1 MKITDLM
8 SKEAIKIHGHA
19 SSKIDAIEQMV
30 SLMYRQGNV
39 SDKEVYK
46 QAVIERE
53 NLSTTGMVDGVAIPH
68 ARTNAIAQAGIA
80 AMTLPEGVDYES
92 MDGLPTT
99 LIFLIGAPDNGDN
112 VHLQVLSE
120 LSTLLM
126 DHDFCEDLKNAGTP
140 EEFLSIIDLAQS
152 AKREAETVEHPEV
165 LAVTACPTGIA
176 HTYMAAEALEKKAKE
191 MGVSIKV
198 ETQGSVGV
206 KNELTQEDIENAKG
220 VIIAADKNISLN
232 RFNDLPLYSCP
243 VARGIDEP
251 EKLIQII
258 LDQQAPVYKG
268 EKIKVENNQE
278 KGWHIP
284 YKHLMNGFSHA
295 LPILVAAGFMSVFA
309 LGFTFLEHTQYFDIL
324 NVLGNILYL
333 FVLPVF
339 SGYIAMSIADRP
351 ALGPGLVCGYIAYS
365 GFSLDWTYNPYNAL
379 ANSSGFLGAI
389 VGGFLAGY
397 LVLAVKRLFK
407 NVPDMF
413 DGIKPVLLYPVLGI
427 LASGIAMIV
436 LNTYLIKCH
445 TLIIDHLYD
454 LPLISVVIIGASLG
468 AMMSIDMG
476 GPINKFA
483 YLFANALVFTKAP
496 NSDVIMAA
504 VMGAGMIPPLA
515 IGFST
520 LIFKERWTQEERG
533 TTLKNIIMGL
543 SFVSEGAIP
552 FMKKDQ
558 KHVLPACIL
567 GSFITGALSAYY
579 KCGIKVPHGGIW
591 VIYLMTNPFKYVIAL
606 LAGTIVAG
614 LIITFTHKSEH

>member
-19 SSKIDAIEQMV
+19 SNKMDAIDQMV
-30 SLMYRQGNV
+30 SLMYKQGNV
-39 SDKEVYK
+39 SDKEAYK
-46 QAVIERE
+46 EAVIERE
-53 NLSTTGMVDGVAIPH
+53 NLSTTGMVDGIAIPH
-68 ARTNAIAQAGIA
+68 ARTTAITKAGIA
-80 AMTLPEGVDYES
+80 AMTLPEGVDYHS
-92 MDGLPTT
+92 MDGQPTT
-99 LIFLIGAPDNGDN
+99 LIFLIAAPDNGDN

-152 AKREAETVEHPEV
+152 AKHETEAVEHPEV

-206 KNELTQEDIENAKG
+206 KNELTQEDIEHAKG

-232 RFNDLPLYSCP
+232 RFNGLPLYSCP

-251 EKLIQII
+251 ETLIQII
-258 LDQQAPVYKG
+258 LDEQAPVYKG
-268 EKIKVENNQE
+268 EEVKVENNQE

-295 LPILVAAGFMSVFA
+295 LPILVVAGFMSVLAFS
-309 LGFTFLEHTQYFDIL
+309 FTRDTQSQYFQIL

-333 FVLPVF
+333 FVLPVL

-351 ALGPGLVCGYIAYS
+351 ALGPGLLCGYIAYS
-365 GFSLDWTYNPYNAL
+365 GFSLSWLNDPVTL
-379 ANSSGFLGAI
+379 RTSGFLGAI

-397 LVLAVKRLFK
+397 LMLVVERLFK

-413 DGIKPVLLYPVLGI
+413 DGIKPVLLYPVLGV
-427 LASGIAMIV
+427 LASGIAMTV

-445 TLIIDHLYD
+445 TIIIDCLYD

-515 IGFST
+515 IAFST
-520 LIFKERWTQEERG
+520 LVFKEKWTEEERG
-533 TTLKNIIMGL
+533 TTFKNIIMGL

-552 FMKKDQ
+552 FIKKDQ

-579 KCGIKVPHGGIW
+579 KCGVMLPHGGIW
-591 VIYLMTNPFKYVIAL
+591 VIYLMINPFKYVIAL
-606 LAGTIVAG
+606 LAGTIVSG
-614 LIITFTHKSEH
+614 LIITFTHKSEY

>member
-19 SSKIDAIEQMV
+19 SSKMDAIEQMV

-46 QAVIERE
+46 EAVIKRE
-53 NLSTTGMVDGVAIPH
+53 NLSTTGMVDGIAIPH
-68 ARTNAIAQAGIA
+68 ARTNAITQAGIA

-92 MDGLPTT
+92 MDGQPTT
-99 LIFLIGAPDNGDN
+99 LIFLIAAPDNGDN

-152 AKREAETVEHPEV
+152 AKHEAETVEHPEV

-198 ETQGSVGV
+198 ETQGSIGV

-232 RFNDLPLYSCP
+232 RFNGFPLYSCP

-251 EKLIQII
+251 GQLIRII
-258 LDQQAPVYKG
+258 LDGKAPVYKG
-268 EKIKVENNQE
+268 EKIKVDNNQE

-295 LPILVAAGFMSVFA
+295 LPILVAAGFISV
-309 LGFTFLEHTQYFDIL
+309 LTYSFTFNNTQYFDIL
-324 NVLGNILYL
+324 NVLGNILHL

-365 GFSLDWTYNPYNAL
+365 GYSLKWTYNPYDAL

-413 DGIKPVLLYPVLGI
+413 DGIKPVLLYPVLGV
-427 LASGIAMIV
+427 LASGIAMTV
-436 LNTYLIKCH
+436 LNTYLVKGH
-445 TLIIDHLYD
+445 AFIINRLYD

-483 YLFANALVFTKAP
+483 YLFANALVFTEAS

-520 LIFKERWTQEERG
+520 LIFKERWTKEERD

-558 KHVLPACIL
+558 KHILPACIL

-614 LIITFTHKSEH
+614 LIITFTHKSEN

>member
-19 SSKIDAIEQMV
+19 SSKMDAIDQMV
-30 SLMYRQGNV
+30 SLMNKQGNV
-39 SDKEVYK
+39 SDKEAYK
-46 QAVIERE
+46 EAVIERE
-53 NLSTTGMVDGVAIPH
+53 NLSTTGMVDGIAIPH
-68 ARTNAIAQAGIA
+68 ARTTAITQAGIA
-80 AMTLPEGVDYES
+80 AMTLPEGVDYQS
-92 MDGLPTT
+92 MDGQPTT

-126 DHDFCEDLKNAGTP
+126 GHDFCEDLKNAGTP

-152 AKREAETVEHPEV
+152 AKHETEAVKHPEV

-232 RFNDLPLYSCP
+232 RFNGLPLYSCP

-258 LDQQAPVYKG
+258 LDEQAPIYKG
-268 EKIKVENNQE
+268 EEVKVENNQE

-295 LPILVAAGFMSVFA
+295 LPLLVAAGFMSVLATKLTFNTQFA
-309 LGFTFLEHTQYFDIL
+309 NIL
-324 NVLGNILYL
+324 NVFGNILYL
-333 FVLPVF
+333 LVLPVL

-351 ALGPGLVCGYIAYS
+351 ALGPGLACGYIAYS
-365 GFSLDWTYNPYNAL
+365 GFTLAWLNNPYTTL
-379 ANSSGFLGAI
+379 STSGFLGAI
-389 VGGFLAGY
+389 VGGFIAGY
-397 LVLAVKRLFK
+397 LVLAIEKLCTK
-407 NVPDMF
+407 IPDMF
-413 DGIKPVLLYPVLGI
+413 DGIKPVLLYPVLGV
-427 LASGIAMIV
+427 LSSGIVMTV
-436 LNTYLIKCH
+436 LNTYLVIGH
-445 TLIIDHLYD
+445 SFIMERVNN
-454 LPLISVVIIGASLG
+454 LPLISLVIIGASLG

-476 GPINKFA
+476 GPVNKFA
-483 YLFANALVFTKAP
+483 YLFANALVFTRA
-496 NSDVIMAA
+496 NNAAIIMAS

-520 LIFKERWTQEERG
+520 LVFKEKWTKEERG

-552 FMKKDQ
+552 FMQKDQ

-567 GSFITGALSAYY
+567 GSLITGGLSAYF
-579 KCGIKVPHGGIW
+579 KCGVMAPHGGIW
-591 VIYLMTNPFKYVIAL
+591 IIYLMSNPLKYVLAL
-606 LAGTIVAG
+606 LAGIIVAG
-614 LIITFTHKSEH
+614 LIITFTHKSEN

>member
-19 SSKIDAIEQMV
+19 SSKMDAIEQMV
-30 SLMYRQGNV
+30 SLIYRQGNV

-46 QAVIERE
+46 EAVIKRE

-68 ARTNAIAQAGIA
+68 ARTNAITQAGIA

-92 MDGLPTT
+92 MDGQPTT
-99 LIFLIGAPDNGDN
+99 LIFLIAAPDNGDN

-152 AKREAETVEHPEV
+152 AKHEAETAEHPEV

-198 ETQGSVGV
+198 ETQGSIGV

-232 RFNDLPLYSCP
+232 RFNGLPLYSCP
-243 VARGIDEP
+243 VAIGIDEP
-251 EKLIQII
+251 EQLIRII
-258 LDQQAPVYKG
+258 LDGKAPVYKG
-268 EKIKVENNQE
+268 EKIKVDNNQE

-295 LPILVAAGFMSVFA
+295 LPILVAAGFISV
-309 LGFTFLEHTQYFDIL
+309 LTYSFTFNNTQYFDIL
-324 NVLGNILYL
+324 NVLGNILHL

-365 GFSLDWTYNPYNAL
+365 GYSLKWTYNPYDAL

-413 DGIKPVLLYPVLGI
+413 DGIKPVLLYPVLGV
-427 LASGIAMIV
+427 LASGIAMTV
-436 LNTYLIKCH
+436 LNTYLVKGH
-445 TLIIDHLYD
+445 AFIINRLYD

-483 YLFANALVFTKAP
+483 YLFANALVFTEAS

-520 LIFKERWTQEERG
+520 LIFKERWTKEERG

-558 KHVLPACIL
+558 KHILPACIL

-614 LIITFTHKSEH
+614 LIITFTHKSEN

>member
-19 SSKIDAIEQMV
+19 SNKMDAIDQMV
-30 SLMYRQGNV
+30 SLMYKQGNV
-39 SDKEVYK
+39 SDKEAYK
-46 QAVIERE
+46 EAVIERE
-53 NLSTTGMVDGVAIPH
+53 NLSTTGMVDGIAIPH
-68 ARTNAIAQAGIA
+68 ARTTAITKAGIA
-80 AMTLPEGVDYES
+80 AMTLPEGVDYHS
-92 MDGLPTT
+92 MDGQPTT
-99 LIFLIGAPDNGDN
+99 LIFLIAAPDNGDN

-152 AKREAETVEHPEV
+152 AKHETEAVEHPEV

-206 KNELTQEDIENAKG
+206 KNELTQEDIEHAKG

-232 RFNDLPLYSCP
+232 RFNGLPLYSCP

-251 EKLIQII
+251 ETLIQII
-258 LDQQAPVYKG
+258 LDEQAPVYKG
-268 EKIKVENNQE
+268 EEVKVENNQE

-295 LPILVAAGFMSVFA
+295 LPILVVAGFMSVLAFS
-309 LGFTFLEHTQYFDIL
+309 FTRDTQSQYFQIL

-333 FVLPVF
+333 FVLPVL

-351 ALGPGLVCGYIAYS
+351 ALGPGLLCGYIAYS
-365 GFSLDWTYNPYNAL
+365 GFSLSWLNDPVTL
-379 ANSSGFLGAI
+379 RTSGFLGAI

-397 LVLAVKRLFK
+397 LMLVVERLFK
-407 NVPDMF
+407 KVPDMC
-413 DGIKPVLLYPVLGI
+413 DGIKPVLLYPVLGV
-427 LASGIAMIV
+427 LASGIAMTV

-445 TLIIDHLYD
+445 TIIIDCLYD

-515 IGFST
+515 IAFST
-520 LIFKERWTQEERG
+520 LVFKEKWTEEERG
-533 TTLKNIIMGL
+533 TTFKNIIMGL

-552 FMKKDQ
+552 FIKKDQ

-579 KCGIKVPHGGIW
+579 KCGVMLPHGGIW

-606 LAGTIVAG
+606 LAGTIVSG
-614 LIITFTHKSEH
+614 LIITFTHKSEY

>member
-19 SSKIDAIEQMV
+19 SSKMDAIEQMV

-46 QAVIERE
+46 EAVIKRE

-68 ARTNAIAQAGIA
+68 ARTNAITQAGIA

-92 MDGLPTT
+92 MDGQPTT
-99 LIFLIGAPDNGDN
+99 LIFLIAAPDNGDN

-152 AKREAETVEHPEV
+152 AKHEAETVEHPEV

-198 ETQGSVGV
+198 ETQGSIGV

-232 RFNDLPLYSCP
+232 RFNVLPLYSCP

-251 EKLIQII
+251 GQLIRII
-258 LDQQAPVYKG
+258 LDGKAPVYKG
-268 EKIKVENNQE
+268 EKIKVDNNQE

-295 LPILVAAGFMSVFA
+295 LPILVAAGFISV
-309 LGFTFLEHTQYFDIL
+309 LTYSFTFNNTQYFDIL
-324 NVLGNILYL
+324 NVLGNILHL

-365 GFSLDWTYNPYNAL
+365 GYSLKWTYNPYDAL

-413 DGIKPVLLYPVLGI
+413 DGIKPVLLYPVLGV
-427 LASGIAMIV
+427 LASGIAMTV
-436 LNTYLIKCH
+436 LNTYLVKGH
-445 TLIIDHLYD
+445 AFIINRLYD
-454 LPLISVVIIGASLG
+454 LPLISVVIIGASLS

-483 YLFANALVFTKAP
+483 YLFANALVFTEAS

-520 LIFKERWTQEERG
+520 LIFKERWTKEERG

-558 KHVLPACIL
+558 KHILPACIL

-614 LIITFTHKSEH
+614 LIITFTHKSEN

>member
-19 SSKIDAIEQMV
+19 SSKMDAIEQMV

-46 QAVIERE
+46 EAVIERE
-53 NLSTTGMVDGVAIPH
+53 NLSTTGMVDGIAIPH
-68 ARTNAIAQAGIA
+68 ARTNAITQAGIA

-92 MDGLPTT
+92 MDGQPTT
-99 LIFLIGAPDNGDN
+99 LIFLIGAPDNGEN
-112 VHLQVLSE
+112 LHLQVLSE

-152 AKREAETVEHPEV
+152 AKHEAETVEHPEV

-232 RFNDLPLYSCP
+232 RFNGLPLYSCP
-243 VARGIDEP
+243 VAREIDEP

-258 LDQQAPVYKG
+258 LDQRVPVYKG

-365 GFSLDWTYNPYNAL
+365 GFSLNWTYNPYDAL

-407 NVPDMF
+407 NIPDMF

-427 LASGIAMIV
+427 LTSGIAMIV
-436 LNTYLIKCH
+436 LNTYLVKCH

-483 YLFANALVFTKAP
+483 YLFANALVFTQAP

-558 KHVLPACIL
+558 KHILPACIL

-614 LIITFTHKSEH
+614 LIITFTHKSEN

>member
-1 MKITDLM
+1 
-8 SKEAIKIHGHA
+8 
-19 SSKIDAIEQMV
+19 
-30 SLMYRQGNV
+30 
-39 SDKEVYK
+39 
-46 QAVIERE
+46 
-53 NLSTTGMVDGVAIPH
+53 
-68 ARTNAIAQAGIA
+68 
-80 AMTLPEGVDYES
+80 
-92 MDGLPTT
+92 
-99 LIFLIGAPDNGDN
+99 
-112 VHLQVLSE
+112 
-120 LSTLLM
+120 
-126 DHDFCEDLKNAGTP
+126 
-140 EEFLSIIDLAQS
+140 
-152 AKREAETVEHPEV
+152 
-165 LAVTACPTGIA
+165 
-176 HTYMAAEALEKKAKE
+176 MAAEALEKKAKE

-198 ETQGSVGV
+198 ETQGSIGV

-232 RFNDLPLYSCP
+232 RFNGLPLYSCP

-258 LDQQAPVYKG
+258 LDEQAPVYKG
-268 EKIKVENNQE
+268 GKVKVENNQE
-278 KGWHIP
+278 KGWRIP

-295 LPILVAAGFMSVFA
+295 LPILVAAGFISV
-309 LGFTFLEHTQYFDIL
+309 LTYSFTFNNTQYFDIL

-365 GFSLDWTYNPYNAL
+365 GYSLKWTYNPYDAL

-413 DGIKPVLLYPVLGI
+413 DGIKPVLLYPVLGV
-427 LASGIAMIV
+427 LASGIAMTV
-436 LNTYLIKCH
+436 LNTYLVKGH
-445 TLIIDHLYD
+445 AFIINRLYD

-483 YLFANALVFTKAP
+483 YLFANALVFTEAS

-520 LIFKERWTQEERG
+520 LIFKERWTKEERG

-558 KHVLPACIL
+558 KHILPACIL

-614 LIITFTHKSEH
+614 LIITFTHKSEN

>member
-1 MKITDLM
+1 MNITDLM

-19 SSKIDAIEQMV
+19 SNKMDAIDQMV

-39 SDKEVYK
+39 SDKEAYK
-46 QAVIERE
+46 EAVIERE
-53 NLSTTGMVDGVAIPH
+53 NLSTTGMVDGIAIPH
-68 ARTNAIAQAGIA
+68 ARTTAITKAGIA
-80 AMTLPEGVDYES
+80 AMTLPEGVDYHS
-92 MDGLPTT
+92 MDGQPTT
-99 LIFLIGAPDNGDN
+99 LIFLIAAPDNGDN

-152 AKREAETVEHPEV
+152 AKHETEAVEHPEV

-206 KNELTQEDIENAKG
+206 KNELSQEDIEHAKG

-232 RFNDLPLYSCP
+232 RFNGLPLYSCP

-251 EKLIQII
+251 ETLIQII
-258 LDQQAPVYKG
+258 LDEQAPVYKG
-268 EKIKVENNQE
+268 EEVKVENNQE

-295 LPILVAAGFMSVFA
+295 LPILVVAGFMSVLAFS
-309 LGFTFLEHTQYFDIL
+309 FTRDTQSQYFQIL

-333 FVLPVF
+333 FVLPVL

-351 ALGPGLVCGYIAYS
+351 ALGPGLLCGYIAYS
-365 GFSLDWTYNPYNAL
+365 GFSLSWLNDPVTL
-379 ANSSGFLGAI
+379 RTSGFLGAI

-397 LVLAVKRLFK
+397 LMLVVERLFK

-413 DGIKPVLLYPVLGI
+413 DGIKPVLLYPVLGV
-427 LASGIAMIV
+427 LASGIAMTV

-445 TLIIDHLYD
+445 TIIIDCLYD

-515 IGFST
+515 IAFST
-520 LIFKERWTQEERG
+520 LVFKEKWTEEERG
-533 TTLKNIIMGL
+533 TTFKNIIMGL

-552 FMKKDQ
+552 FIKKDQ

-579 KCGIKVPHGGIW
+579 KCGVMLPHGGIW

-606 LAGTIVAG
+606 LAGTIVSG
-614 LIITFTHKSEH
+614 LIITFTHKSEY

>member
-19 SSKIDAIEQMV
+19 SSKMDAIDQMV
-30 SLMYRQGNV
+30 SLMNKQGNV
-39 SDKEVYK
+39 SDKEAYK
-46 QAVIERE
+46 EAVIERE

-68 ARTNAIAQAGIA
+68 ARTTAITQAGIA
-80 AMTLPEGVDYES
+80 AMTLPEGVDYQS
-92 MDGLPTT
+92 MDGQPTT

-152 AKREAETVEHPEV
+152 AKHEAETVKHPEV
-165 LAVTACPTGIA
+165 LAVTACPTEIA

-206 KNELTQEDIENAKG
+206 KNELTQEDIEHAKG

-232 RFNDLPLYSCP
+232 RFNGLPLYSCP

-258 LDQQAPVYKG
+258 LDEQAPIYKG
-268 EKIKVENNQE
+268 EEVKVENNQE

-284 YKHLMNGFSHA
+284 YKHLMNGFSHG
-295 LPILVAAGFMSVFA
+295 LPILVAAGFMSVLATKLTFNTQFA
-309 LGFTFLEHTQYFDIL
+309 NIL
-324 NVLGNILYL
+324 NVFGNILYL
-333 FVLPVF
+333 LVLPVL

-351 ALGPGLVCGYIAYS
+351 ALGPGLACGYIAYS
-365 GFSLDWTYNPYNAL
+365 GFTLAWLNNPYTTL
-379 ANSSGFLGAI
+379 STSGFLGAI
-389 VGGFLAGY
+389 VGGFIAGY
-397 LVLAVKRLFK
+397 LVLAIEKLCIK
-407 NVPDMF
+407 IPDVF
-413 DGIKPVLLYPVLGI
+413 DGIKPVLLYPVLGV
-427 LASGIAMIV
+427 LSSGIVMTV
-436 LNTYLIKCH
+436 LNTYLVIGH
-445 TLIIDHLYD
+445 SFIMERVNN
-454 LPLISVVIIGASLG
+454 LPLISLVIIGASLG

-476 GPINKFA
+476 GPVNKFA
-483 YLFANALVFTKAP
+483 YLFANALVFTRA
-496 NSDVIMAA
+496 NNAAIIMAS

-520 LIFKERWTQEERG
+520 LVFKEKWTKEERG

-552 FMKKDQ
+552 FMQKDQ

-567 GSFITGALSAYY
+567 GSLITGGLSAYF
-579 KCGIKVPHGGIW
+579 KCGVMAPHGGIW
-591 VIYLMTNPFKYVIAL
+591 IIYLMSNPLKYVLAL
-606 LAGTIVAG
+606 LAGIIVAG
-614 LIITFTHKSEH
+614 LIITFTHKSES

>member
-19 SSKIDAIEQMV
+19 SSKMDAIEQMV

-46 QAVIERE
+46 EAVIERE
-53 NLSTTGMVDGVAIPH
+53 NLSTTGMVDGIAIPH
-68 ARTNAIAQAGIA
+68 ARTNAITQAGIA

-92 MDGLPTT
+92 MDGQPTT
-99 LIFLIGAPDNGDN
+99 LIFLIGAPDNGEN
-112 VHLQVLSE
+112 LHLQALSE

-152 AKREAETVEHPEV
+152 AKHEAETVEHPEV

-232 RFNDLPLYSCP
+232 RFNGLPLYSCP
-243 VARGIDEP
+243 VAREIDEP

-258 LDQQAPVYKG
+258 LDQRVPVYKG

-365 GFSLDWTYNPYNAL
+365 GFSLNWTYNPYDAL

-407 NVPDMF
+407 NIPDMF

-427 LASGIAMIV
+427 LTSGIAMIV
-436 LNTYLIKCH
+436 LNTYLVKCH

-483 YLFANALVFTKAP
+483 YLFANALVFTQAP

-558 KHVLPACIL
+558 KHILPACIL

-591 VIYLMTNPFKYVIAL
+591 VIYLTTNPFKYVIAL

-614 LIITFTHKSEH
+614 LIITFTHKSEN

>member
-19 SSKIDAIEQMV
+19 SSKMDAIDQMV
-30 SLMYRQGNV
+30 SLMNKQGNV
-39 SDKEVYK
+39 SDKESYK
-46 QAVIERE
+46 EAVIERE
-53 NLSTTGMVDGVAIPH
+53 NLSTTGMVDGIAIPH
-68 ARTNAIAQAGIA
+68 ARTTAITRAGIA
-80 AMTLPEGVDYES
+80 AMTLPEGVDYQS
-92 MDGLPTT
+92 MDGQPTT

-120 LSTLLM
+120 LSALLM

-152 AKREAETVEHPEV
+152 AKHETEAVKHPEV
-165 LAVTACPTGIA
+165 LAVTACSTGIA

-206 KNELTQEDIENAKG
+206 KNELTQKDIEHAKG

-232 RFNDLPLYSCP
+232 RFNGLPLYSCP

-258 LDQQAPVYKG
+258 LDEQAPIYKG
-268 EKIKVENNQE
+268 EEVKVENNQE

-295 LPILVAAGFMSVFA
+295 LPILVAAGFMSVLATKLTFNTQFA
-309 LGFTFLEHTQYFDIL
+309 NIL
-324 NVLGNILYL
+324 NVFGNILYL
-333 FVLPVF
+333 LVLPVL

-351 ALGPGLVCGYIAYS
+351 ALGPGLACGYIAYS
-365 GFSLDWTYNPYNAL
+365 GFTLAWLNNPYTTL
-379 ANSSGFLGAI
+379 STSGFLGAI
-389 VGGFLAGY
+389 VGGFIAGY
-397 LVLAVKRLFK
+397 LVLVIEKLCAKI
-407 NVPDMF
+407 PDMF
-413 DGIKPVLLYPVLGI
+413 DGIKPVLLYPVLGV
-427 LASGIAMIV
+427 LSSGIVMTV
-436 LNTYLIKCH
+436 LNTYLVIGH
-445 TLIIDHLYD
+445 SFIMERVNN
-454 LPLISVVIIGASLG
+454 LPLISLVIIGASLG

-476 GPINKFA
+476 GPVNKFA
-483 YLFANALVFTKAP
+483 YLFANALVFTRA
-496 NSDVIMAA
+496 NNAAIIMAS

-520 LIFKERWTQEERG
+520 LVFKEKWTKEERG

-552 FMKKDQ
+552 FMQKDQ

-567 GSFITGALSAYY
+567 GSLITGALSAYF
-579 KCGIKVPHGGIW
+579 KCGVMAPHGGIW
-591 VIYLMTNPFKYVIAL
+591 IIYLMSNPLKYVLAL
-606 LAGTIVAG
+606 LAGTIIAG
-614 LIITFTHKSEH
+614 IIITFTHKSEN

>member
-19 SSKIDAIEQMV
+19 SDKMDAIDQMV
-30 SLMYRQGNV
+30 SLMNKQGNV
-39 SDKEVYK
+39 SDKEAYK
-46 QAVIERE
+46 EAVIERE
-53 NLSTTGMVDGVAIPH
+53 NLSTTGMVDGIAIPH
-68 ARTNAIAQAGIA
+68 ARTTAITRAGIA
-80 AMTLPEGVDYES
+80 AMTLPEGVDYQS
-92 MDGLPTT
+92 MDGQPTT

-152 AKREAETVEHPEV
+152 AKHETEAVKHPEV

-206 KNELTQEDIENAKG
+206 KNELTQEDIEHAKG

-232 RFNDLPLYSCP
+232 RFNGLPLYSCP

-258 LDQQAPVYKG
+258 LDEQAPIYKG
-268 EKIKVENNQE
+268 EEVKVENNQE

-295 LPILVAAGFMSVFA
+295 LPLLVAAGFISVLATKLTFNTQFA
-309 LGFTFLEHTQYFDIL
+309 NML
-324 NVLGNILYL
+324 NVFGNILYL
-333 FVLPVF
+333 LVLPVL
-339 SGYIAMSIADRP
+339 SGYIAMSIADCP
-351 ALGPGLVCGYIAYS
+351 ALGPGLACGYIAYS
-365 GFSLDWTYNPYNAL
+365 GFTLAWLNNPYTTL
-379 ANSSGFLGAI
+379 STSGFLGAI
-389 VGGFLAGY
+389 VGGFITGY
-397 LVLAVKRLFK
+397 LVLAIEKLCTK
-407 NVPDMF
+407 IPDMF
-413 DGIKPVLLYPVLGI
+413 DGIKPVLLYPVLGV
-427 LASGIAMIV
+427 LSSGIVMTV
-436 LNTYLIKCH
+436 LNTYLVIGH
-445 TLIIDHLYD
+445 SFIMERVNN
-454 LPLISVVIIGASLG
+454 LPLISLVIIGASLG

-476 GPINKFA
+476 GPVNKFA
-483 YLFANALVFTKAP
+483 YLFANALVFTRA
-496 NSDVIMAA
+496 NNAAIIMAS

-520 LIFKERWTQEERG
+520 LVFKEKWTKEERG

-552 FMKKDQ
+552 FMQKDQ

-567 GSFITGALSAYY
+567 GSLITGGLSAYF
-579 KCGIKVPHGGIW
+579 KCGVMVPHGGIW
-591 VIYLMTNPFKYVIAL
+591 IIYLMSNPLKYVLAL
-606 LAGTIVAG
+606 LAGAIVSG
-614 LIITFTHKSEH
+614 LIITFTHKSES

>member
-19 SSKIDAIEQMV
+19 SNKMDAIDQMV
-30 SLMYRQGNV
+30 SLMNKQGNV

-46 QAVIERE
+46 EAVIERE
-53 NLSTTGMVDGVAIPH
+53 NLSTTGMVDGIAIPH
-68 ARTNAIAQAGIA
+68 ARTTAITQAGIA
-80 AMTLPEGVDYES
+80 AMTLPEGVDYQS
-92 MDGLPTT
+92 MDGQPTT
-99 LIFLIGAPDNGDN
+99 LIFLIAAPDNGDN

-152 AKREAETVEHPEV
+152 AKHEIEAVEHPEV

-176 HTYMAAEALEKKAKE
+176 HTYMAAEALENKAKE
-191 MGVSIKV
+191 MGVAIKV

-206 KNELTQEDIENAKG
+206 KNELTEEDIEHAKG

-232 RFNDLPLYSCP
+232 RFNGLPLYSCP

-258 LDQQAPVYKG
+258 LDEQAPVYKG
-268 EKIKVENNQE
+268 EEVKVENNQE

-295 LPILVAAGFMSVFA
+295 LPILVAAGFMSVLA
-309 LGFTFLEHTQYFDIL
+309 YNPGFNMQYFHIL
-324 NVLGNILYL
+324 NVLGKILYL
-333 FVLPVF
+333 LVLPVL

-351 ALGPGLVCGYIAYS
+351 ALGPGLVCGYMAYS
-365 GFSLDWTYNPYNAL
+365 GFSLSWLNDPVTFHT
-379 ANSSGFLGAI
+379 SGFLGAI

-397 LVLAVKRLFK
+397 LMLGVERLFK
-407 NVPDMF
+407 NIPDMF
-413 DGIKPVLLYPVLGI
+413 DGIKPVLLYPVLGVM
-427 LASGIAMIV
+427 ASGIAMTV
-436 LNTYLIKCH
+436 LNTGLIKCH
-445 TLIIDHLYD
+445 TIIIDHTYD

-483 YLFANALVFTKAP
+483 YLFASALVFTKAP

-520 LIFKERWTQEERG
+520 LIFKEKWTEEERG

-552 FMKKDQ
+552 FIKKDQ

-579 KCGIKVPHGGIW
+579 KCGVMLPHGGIW

-606 LAGTIVAG
+606 LAGTIVSG
-614 LIITFTHKSEH
+614 LIITFTHKSEY

>member
-19 SSKIDAIEQMV
+19 SSKMDAIDQMV
-30 SLMYRQGNV
+30 SLMNKQGNV
-39 SDKEVYK
+39 SDKEAYK
-46 QAVIERE
+46 EAVIERE
-53 NLSTTGMVDGVAIPH
+53 NLSTTGMVDGIAIPH
-68 ARTNAIAQAGIA
+68 ARTTAITQAGIA
-80 AMTLPEGVDYES
+80 AMTLPEGVDYQS
-92 MDGLPTT
+92 MDGQPTT

-152 AKREAETVEHPEV
+152 AKHETEAVKHPEV

-191 MGVSIKV
+191 MSVSIKV

-206 KNELTQEDIENAKG
+206 KNELTQEDIEHAKG

-232 RFNDLPLYSCP
+232 RFNGLPLYSCP

-258 LDQQAPVYKG
+258 LDEQAPIYKG
-268 EKIKVENNQE
+268 EEVKVENNQE

-295 LPILVAAGFMSVFA
+295 LPLLVAAGFISVLATKLTFNTQFA
-309 LGFTFLEHTQYFDIL
+309 NML
-324 NVLGNILYL
+324 NVFGNILYL
-333 FVLPVF
+333 LVLPVL

-351 ALGPGLVCGYIAYS
+351 ALGPGLACGYIAYS
-365 GFSLDWTYNPYNAL
+365 GFTLAWLNNPYTTL
-379 ANSSGFLGAI
+379 STSGFLGAI
-389 VGGFLAGY
+389 VGGFIAGY
-397 LVLAVKRLFK
+397 LVLAIEKLCTK
-407 NVPDMF
+407 IPDMF
-413 DGIKPVLLYPVLGI
+413 DGIKPVLLYPVLGV
-427 LASGIAMIV
+427 LSSGIVMTV
-436 LNTYLIKCH
+436 LNTYLVIGH
-445 TLIIDHLYD
+445 SFIMERVNN
-454 LPLISVVIIGASLG
+454 LPLISLVITGASLG

-476 GPINKFA
+476 GPVNKFA
-483 YLFANALVFTKAP
+483 YLFANALVFTRA
-496 NSDVIMAA
+496 NNAAIIMAS

-520 LIFKERWTQEERG
+520 LVFKEKWTKEERG

-567 GSFITGALSAYY
+567 GSLITGGLSAYF
-579 KCGIKVPHGGIW
+579 KCGVMAPHGGIW
-591 VIYLMTNPFKYVIAL
+591 IIYLMSNPLKYVLAL
-606 LAGTIVAG
+606 LAGAIVSG
-614 LIITFTHKSEH
+614 LIITFTHKSES

>member
-19 SSKIDAIEQMV
+19 SSKMDAIDQMV
-30 SLMYRQGNV
+30 SLMNKQGNV
-39 SDKEVYK
+39 SDKEAYK
-46 QAVIERE
+46 EAVIERE

-68 ARTNAIAQAGIA
+68 ARTTAITQAGIA
-80 AMTLPEGVDYES
+80 AMTLPEGVDYQS
-92 MDGLPTT
+92 MDGQPTT

-152 AKREAETVEHPEV
+152 AKHEAETVKHPEV
-165 LAVTACPTGIA
+165 LAVTACPTEIA

-206 KNELTQEDIENAKG
+206 KNELTQEDIEHAKG

-232 RFNDLPLYSCP
+232 RFNGLPLYSCP

-258 LDQQAPVYKG
+258 LDEQAPIYKG
-268 EKIKVENNQE
+268 EEVKVENNQE

-284 YKHLMNGFSHA
+284 YKHLMNGFSHG
-295 LPILVAAGFMSVFA
+295 LPILVAAGFMSVLATKLTFNTQFA
-309 LGFTFLEHTQYFDIL
+309 NIL
-324 NVLGNILYL
+324 NVFGNILYL
-333 FVLPVF
+333 LVLPVL

-351 ALGPGLVCGYIAYS
+351 ALGPGLACGYIAYS
-365 GFSLDWTYNPYNAL
+365 GFTLAWLNNPYTTL
-379 ANSSGFLGAI
+379 STSGFLGAI
-389 VGGFLAGY
+389 VGGFIAGY
-397 LVLAVKRLFK
+397 LVLAIEKLCTK
-407 NVPDMF
+407 IPDMF
-413 DGIKPVLLYPVLGI
+413 DGIKPVLLYPVLGV
-427 LASGIAMIV
+427 LSSGIVMTV
-436 LNTYLIKCH
+436 LNTYLVIGH
-445 TLIIDHLYD
+445 SFIMERVNN
-454 LPLISVVIIGASLG
+454 LPLISLVIIGASLG

-476 GPINKFA
+476 GPVNKFA
-483 YLFANALVFTKAP
+483 YLFANALVFTRA
-496 NSDVIMAA
+496 NNAAIIMAS

-520 LIFKERWTQEERG
+520 LVFKEKWTKEERG

-552 FMKKDQ
+552 FMQKDQ
-558 KHVLPACIL
+558 KHVLPVCIL
-567 GSFITGALSAYY
+567 GSLITGGLSAYF
-579 KCGIKVPHGGIW
+579 KCGVMAPHGGIW
-591 VIYLMTNPFKYVIAL
+591 IIYLMSNPLKYVLAL
-606 LAGTIVAG
+606 LAGIIVAG
-614 LIITFTHKSEH
+614 LIITFTHKSES

>member
-19 SSKIDAIEQMV
+19 SSKMDAIDQMV
-30 SLMYRQGNV
+30 SLMNKQGNV
-39 SDKEVYK
+39 SDKEAYK
-46 QAVIERE
+46 EAVIERE

-68 ARTNAIAQAGIA
+68 ARTTAITQAGIA
-80 AMTLPEGVDYES
+80 AMTLPEGVDYQS
-92 MDGLPTT
+92 MDGQPTT

-152 AKREAETVEHPEV
+152 AKHEAETVKHPEV

-206 KNELTQEDIENAKG
+206 KNELTQEDIEHAKG

-232 RFNDLPLYSCP
+232 RFNGLPLYSCP

-258 LDQQAPVYKG
+258 LDEQAPIYKG
-268 EKIKVENNQE
+268 EEVKVENNQE

-284 YKHLMNGFSHA
+284 YKHLMNGFSHG
-295 LPILVAAGFMSVFA
+295 LPILVAAGFMSVLATKLTFNTQFA
-309 LGFTFLEHTQYFDIL
+309 NIL
-324 NVLGNILYL
+324 NVFGNILYL
-333 FVLPVF
+333 LVLPVL

-351 ALGPGLVCGYIAYS
+351 ALGPGLACGYIAYS
-365 GFSLDWTYNPYNAL
+365 GFTLAWLNNPYTTL
-379 ANSSGFLGAI
+379 STSGFLGAI
-389 VGGFLAGY
+389 VGGFIAGY
-397 LVLAVKRLFK
+397 LVLAIEKLCTK
-407 NVPDMF
+407 IPDMF
-413 DGIKPVLLYPVLGI
+413 DGIKPVLLYPVLGV
-427 LASGIAMIV
+427 LSSGIVMIV
-436 LNTYLIKCH
+436 LNTYLVIGH
-445 TLIIDHLYD
+445 SFIMERVNN
-454 LPLISVVIIGASLG
+454 LPLISLVIIGASLG

-476 GPINKFA
+476 GPVNKFA
-483 YLFANALVFTKAP
+483 YLFANALVFTRA
-496 NSDVIMAA
+496 NNAAIIMAS

-520 LIFKERWTQEERG
+520 LVFKEKWTKEERG

-552 FMKKDQ
+552 FMQKDQ
-558 KHVLPACIL
+558 KHVLPVCIL
-567 GSFITGALSAYY
+567 GSLITGGLSAYF
-579 KCGIKVPHGGIW
+579 KCGVMAPHGGIW
-591 VIYLMTNPFKYVIAL
+591 IIYLMSNPLKYVLAL
-606 LAGTIVAG
+606 LAGIIVAG
-614 LIITFTHKSEH
+614 LIITFTHKSES

>member
-19 SSKIDAIEQMV
+19 SSKMDAIDQMV
-30 SLMYRQGNV
+30 SLMNKQGNV
-39 SDKEVYK
+39 SDKEAYK
-46 QAVIERE
+46 EAVIERE
-53 NLSTTGMVDGVAIPH
+53 NLSTTGMVDGIAIPH
-68 ARTNAIAQAGIA
+68 ARTTAITQAGIA
-80 AMTLPEGVDYES
+80 AMTLPEGVDYQS
-92 MDGLPTT
+92 MDGQPTT

-152 AKREAETVEHPEV
+152 AKHETEAVKHPEV

-206 KNELTQEDIENAKG
+206 KNELTQEDIEHAKG

-232 RFNDLPLYSCP
+232 RFNGLPLYSCP

-258 LDQQAPVYKG
+258 LDEQAPIYKG
-268 EKIKVENNQE
+268 EEVKVENNQE

-284 YKHLMNGFSHA
+284 YKHLMNGFSHT
-295 LPILVAAGFMSVFA
+295 LPILVAAGFMSVLATKLTFNTQFA
-309 LGFTFLEHTQYFDIL
+309 NML
-324 NVLGNILYL
+324 NVFGNILYL
-333 FVLPVF
+333 LVLPVL

-351 ALGPGLVCGYIAYS
+351 ALGPGLACGYIAYS
-365 GFSLDWTYNPYNAL
+365 GFTLAWLNNPYTTL
-379 ANSSGFLGAI
+379 STSGFLGAI
-389 VGGFLAGY
+389 VGGFIAGY
-397 LVLAVKRLFK
+397 LVLAIEKLCTK
-407 NVPDMF
+407 IPDMF
-413 DGIKPVLLYPVLGI
+413 DGIKPVLLYPVLGV
-427 LASGIAMIV
+427 LSSGIVMTV
-436 LNTYLIKCH
+436 LNTYLVIGH
-445 TLIIDHLYD
+445 SFIMERVNN
-454 LPLISVVIIGASLG
+454 LPLISLVIIGASLG

-476 GPINKFA
+476 GPVNKFA
-483 YLFANALVFTKAP
+483 YLFANALVFTRA
-496 NSDVIMAA
+496 NNAAIIMAS

-520 LIFKERWTQEERG
+520 LVFKEKWTQEERG

-552 FMKKDQ
+552 FMQKDQ

-567 GSFITGALSAYY
+567 GSLITGGLSAYF
-579 KCGIKVPHGGIW
+579 KCGVMAPHGGIW
-591 VIYLMTNPFKYVIAL
+591 IIYLMSNPLKYVLAL
-606 LAGTIVAG
+606 LAGIIVAG
-614 LIITFTHKSEH
+614 LIITFTHKSEN

>member
-19 SSKIDAIEQMV
+19 SSKMDAIEQMV

-46 QAVIERE
+46 EAVIERG
-53 NLSTTGMVDGVAIPH
+53 NLSTTGMVDGIAIPH
-68 ARTNAIAQAGIA
+68 ARTNAITQAGIA

-92 MDGLPTT
+92 MDGQPTT
-99 LIFLIGAPDNGDN
+99 LIFLIGAPDNGEN
-112 VHLQVLSE
+112 LHLQVLSE

-152 AKREAETVEHPEV
+152 AKHEAETVEHPEV

-232 RFNDLPLYSCP
+232 RFNGLPLYSCP

-258 LDQQAPVYKG
+258 LDQRVPVYKG

-278 KGWHIP
+278 KGWRIP

-365 GFSLDWTYNPYNAL
+365 GFSLNWTYNPYDAL
-379 ANSSGFLGAI
+379 ANSSGLLRSYSRRFSCWILSTCSKKI
-389 VGGFLAGY
+389 V
-397 LVLAVKRLFK
+397 
-407 NVPDMF
+407 
-413 DGIKPVLLYPVLGI
+413 
-427 LASGIAMIV
+427 
-436 LNTYLIKCH
+436 
-445 TLIIDHLYD
+445 
-454 LPLISVVIIGASLG
+454 
-468 AMMSIDMG
+468 
-476 GPINKFA
+476 
-483 YLFANALVFTKAP
+483 
-496 NSDVIMAA
+496 
-504 VMGAGMIPPLA
+504 
-515 IGFST
+515 
-520 LIFKERWTQEERG
+520 
-533 TTLKNIIMGL
+533 
-543 SFVSEGAIP
+543 
-552 FMKKDQ
+552 
-558 KHVLPACIL
+558 
-567 GSFITGALSAYY
+567 
-579 KCGIKVPHGGIW
+579 
-591 VIYLMTNPFKYVIAL
+591 
-606 LAGTIVAG
+606 
-614 LIITFTHKSEH
+614 

>member
-19 SSKIDAIEQMV
+19 SSKMDAIEQMV

-53 NLSTTGMVDGVAIPH
+53 NLSTTGMVDGIAIPH
-68 ARTNAIAQAGIA
+68 ARTNAITQAGIA
-80 AMTLPEGVDYES
+80 AMTLPEGVDYQS
-92 MDGLPTT
+92 MDGQPTT
-99 LIFLIGAPDNGDN
+99 LIFLIAAPDDGDN

-126 DHDFCEDLKNAGTP
+126 DHDFCEDLKNAGSP

-152 AKREAETVEHPEV
+152 EKHEAETVEHPEV

-232 RFNDLPLYSCP
+232 RFKGLPLYSCP

-258 LDQQAPVYKG
+258 LDEQAPVYKG
-268 EKIKVENNQE
+268 GKVKVENNQE
-278 KGWHIP
+278 KGWRIP

-295 LPILVAAGFMSVFA
+295 LPILVAAGFISV
-309 LGFTFLEHTQYFDIL
+309 LTYSFTFKNTQYFDIL
-324 NVLGNILYL
+324 NVLGNILHL

-365 GFSLDWTYNPYNAL
+365 GYSLKWTYNPYDAL

-397 LVLAVKRLFK
+397 LVLVVKRLFK

-413 DGIKPVLLYPVLGI
+413 DGIKPVLLYPVLGV
-427 LASGIAMIV
+427 LASGIAMTV
-436 LNTYLIKCH
+436 LNTYLVKGH
-445 TLIIDHLYD
+445 AFIINRLYD

-483 YLFANALVFTKAP
+483 YLFANALVFTEAS

-520 LIFKERWTQEERG
+520 LIFKERWTKEERG

-558 KHVLPACIL
+558 KHILPACIL

-614 LIITFTHKSEH
+614 LIITFTHKSEN

>member
-19 SSKIDAIEQMV
+19 SSKMDAIEQMV

-46 QAVIERE
+46 EAVIKRE

-68 ARTNAIAQAGIA
+68 ARTNAITQAGIA

-92 MDGLPTT
+92 MDGQPTT
-99 LIFLIGAPDNGDN
+99 LIFLIAAPDNGDN

-152 AKREAETVEHPEV
+152 AKHEAETAEHPEV

-198 ETQGSVGV
+198 ETQGSIGV

-232 RFNDLPLYSCP
+232 PFNGLPLYSCP

-251 EKLIQII
+251 GQLIRII
-258 LDQQAPVYKG
+258 LDGKAPVYKG
-268 EKIKVENNQE
+268 EKIKVDNNQE

-295 LPILVAAGFMSVFA
+295 LPILVAAGFISV
-309 LGFTFLEHTQYFDIL
+309 LTYSFTFNNTQYFDIL
-324 NVLGNILYL
+324 NVLGNILHL

-365 GFSLDWTYNPYNAL
+365 GYSLKWTYNPYDAL

-413 DGIKPVLLYPVLGI
+413 DGIKPVLLYPVLGV
-427 LASGIAMIV
+427 LASGIAMTV
-436 LNTYLIKCH
+436 LNTYLVKGH
-445 TLIIDHLYD
+445 AFIINRLYD

-483 YLFANALVFTKAP
+483 YLFANALVFTEAS

-520 LIFKERWTQEERG
+520 LIFKERWTKEERG

-558 KHVLPACIL
+558 KHILPACIL

-614 LIITFTHKSEH
+614 LIITFTHKSEN

>member
-19 SSKIDAIEQMV
+19 SSKMDAIEQMV

-46 QAVIERE
+46 EAVIKRE

-68 ARTNAIAQAGIA
+68 ARTNAITQAGIA

-92 MDGLPTT
+92 MDGQPTT
-99 LIFLIGAPDNGDN
+99 LIFLIAAPDNGDN

-152 AKREAETVEHPEV
+152 AKHEADTVEHPEV

-198 ETQGSVGV
+198 ETQGSIGV

-232 RFNDLPLYSCP
+232 RFNGLPLYSCP
-243 VARGIDEP
+243 VARWIDEP
-251 EKLIQII
+251 EQLIRII
-258 LDQQAPVYKG
+258 LDGKAPVYKG
-268 EKIKVENNQE
+268 EKIKVDNNQE

-295 LPILVAAGFMSVFA
+295 LPILVAAGFISV
-309 LGFTFLEHTQYFDIL
+309 LTYSFTFNNTQYFDIL
-324 NVLGNILYL
+324 NVLGNILHL

-365 GFSLDWTYNPYNAL
+365 GYSLKWTYNPYDAL

-413 DGIKPVLLYPVLGI
+413 DGIKPVLLYPVLGV
-427 LASGIAMIV
+427 LASGIAMTV
-436 LNTYLIKCH
+436 LNTYLVKGH
-445 TLIIDHLYD
+445 AFIINRLYD

-483 YLFANALVFTKAP
+483 YLFANALVFTEAS

-520 LIFKERWTQEERG
+520 LIFKERWTKEERG

-558 KHVLPACIL
+558 KHILPACIL

-614 LIITFTHKSEH
+614 LIITFTHKSEN

>member
-19 SSKIDAIEQMV
+19 SSKMDAIDQMV
-30 SLMYRQGNV
+30 SLMNKQGNV
-39 SDKEVYK
+39 SDKEAYK
-46 QAVIERE
+46 EAVIERE

-68 ARTNAIAQAGIA
+68 ARTTAITQAGIA
-80 AMTLPEGVDYES
+80 AMTLPEGVDYQS
-92 MDGLPTT
+92 MDGQPTT

-152 AKREAETVEHPEV
+152 AKHEAETVKHPEV

-206 KNELTQEDIENAKG
+206 KNELTQEDIEHAKG

-232 RFNDLPLYSCP
+232 RFNGLPLYSCP

-258 LDQQAPVYKG
+258 LDEQAPIYKG
-268 EKIKVENNQE
+268 EEVKVENNQE

-284 YKHLMNGFSHA
+284 YKHLMNGFSHG
-295 LPILVAAGFMSVFA
+295 LPILVAAGFMSVLATKLTFNTQFA
-309 LGFTFLEHTQYFDIL
+309 NIL
-324 NVLGNILYL
+324 NVFGNILYL
-333 FVLPVF
+333 LVLPVL

-351 ALGPGLVCGYIAYS
+351 ALGPGLACGYIAYS
-365 GFSLDWTYNPYNAL
+365 GFTLAWLNNPYTTL
-379 ANSSGFLGAI
+379 STSGFLGAI
-389 VGGFLAGY
+389 VGGFIAGY
-397 LVLAVKRLFK
+397 LVLAIEKLCTK
-407 NVPDMF
+407 IPDMF
-413 DGIKPVLLYPVLGI
+413 DGIKPVLLYPVLGV
-427 LASGIAMIV
+427 LSSGIVMTV
-436 LNTYLIKCH
+436 LNTYLVIGH
-445 TLIIDHLYD
+445 SFIMERVNN
-454 LPLISVVIIGASLG
+454 LPLISLVIIGASLG
-468 AMMSIDMG
+468 GMMSIDMG
-476 GPINKFA
+476 GPVNKFA
-483 YLFANALVFTKAP
+483 YLFANALVFTRA
-496 NSDVIMAA
+496 NNAAIIMAS

-520 LIFKERWTQEERG
+520 LVFKEKWTKEERG

-552 FMKKDQ
+552 FMQKDQ
-558 KHVLPACIL
+558 KHVLPVCIL
-567 GSFITGALSAYY
+567 GSLITGGLSAYF
-579 KCGIKVPHGGIW
+579 KCGVMAPHGGIW
-591 VIYLMTNPFKYVIAL
+591 IIYLMSNPLKYVLAL
-606 LAGTIVAG
+606 LAGIIVAG
-614 LIITFTHKSEH
+614 LIITFTHKSES

>member
-19 SSKIDAIEQMV
+19 SSKMDAIEQMV

-46 QAVIERE
+46 EAVIERE
-53 NLSTTGMVDGVAIPH
+53 NLSTTGMVDGIAIPH
-68 ARTNAIAQAGIA
+68 ARTNAITQAGIA

-92 MDGLPTT
+92 MDGQPTT
-99 LIFLIGAPDNGDN
+99 LIFLIGAPDDGDN

-126 DHDFCEDLKNAGTP
+126 DHDFCEDLKNAGSP

-152 AKREAETVEHPEV
+152 EKHEAETVEHPEV

-232 RFNDLPLYSCP
+232 RFNGLPLYSCP

-295 LPILVAAGFMSVFA
+295 LPILVAAGFISV
-309 LGFTFLEHTQYFDIL
+309 LTYSFTFNNTQYFDIL
-324 NVLGNILYL
+324 NVLGNILHL

-365 GFSLDWTYNPYNAL
+365 GYSLKWTYNPYDAL

-407 NVPDMF
+407 NIPDMF

-436 LNTYLIKCH
+436 LNTYLVKCH

-454 LPLISVVIIGASLG
+454 MPLISVVIIGASLG

-483 YLFANALVFTKAP
+483 YLFANALVFTEAS

-614 LIITFTHKSEH
+614 LIITFTHKSEN

>member
-19 SSKIDAIEQMV
+19 SSKMDAIEQMV

-46 QAVIERE
+46 EAVIKRE

-68 ARTNAIAQAGIA
+68 ARTNAITQAGIA

-92 MDGLPTT
+92 MDGQPTT
-99 LIFLIGAPDNGDN
+99 LIFLIAAPDNGDN

-152 AKREAETVEHPEV
+152 AKHEAETVEHPEV

-198 ETQGSVGV
+198 ETQGSIGV

-232 RFNDLPLYSCP
+232 RFNGLPLYSCP
-243 VARGIDEP
+243 VAREIDEP
-251 EKLIQII
+251 EQLIRII
-258 LDQQAPVYKG
+258 LDGKAPVYKG
-268 EKIKVENNQE
+268 EKIKVDNNQE

-295 LPILVAAGFMSVFA
+295 LPILVAAGFISV
-309 LGFTFLEHTQYFDIL
+309 LTYSFTFNNTQYFDIL
-324 NVLGNILYL
+324 NVLGNILHL

-365 GFSLDWTYNPYNAL
+365 GYSLKWTYNPYDAL

-413 DGIKPVLLYPVLGI
+413 DGIKPVLLYPVLGV
-427 LASGIAMIV
+427 LASGIAMTV
-436 LNTYLIKCH
+436 LNTYLVKGH
-445 TLIIDHLYD
+445 AFIINRLYD

-483 YLFANALVFTKAP
+483 YLFANALVFTEAS

-520 LIFKERWTQEERG
+520 LIFKERWTKEERD

-558 KHVLPACIL
+558 KHILPACIL

-614 LIITFTHKSEH
+614 LIITFTHKSEN

>member
-19 SSKIDAIEQMV
+19 SNKMDAIDQMV

-39 SDKEVYK
+39 SDKEAYK
-46 QAVIERE
+46 EAVIERE
-53 NLSTTGMVDGVAIPH
+53 NLSTTGMVDGIAIPH
-68 ARTNAIAQAGIA
+68 ARTTAITKAGIA
-80 AMTLPEGVDYES
+80 AMTLPEGVDYHS
-92 MDGLPTT
+92 MDGQPTT
-99 LIFLIGAPDNGDN
+99 LIFLIAAPDNGDN

-152 AKREAETVEHPEV
+152 AKHETEAVEHPEV

-206 KNELTQEDIENAKG
+206 KNELSQEDIEHAKG

-232 RFNDLPLYSCP
+232 RFNGLPLYSCP

-251 EKLIQII
+251 ETLIQII
-258 LDQQAPVYKG
+258 LDEQAPVYKG
-268 EKIKVENNQE
+268 EEVKVENNQE

-295 LPILVAAGFMSVFA
+295 LPILVVAGFMSVLAFS
-309 LGFTFLEHTQYFDIL
+309 FTRDTQSQYFQIL

-333 FVLPVF
+333 FVLPVL

-351 ALGPGLVCGYIAYS
+351 TLGPGLLCGYIAYS
-365 GFSLDWTYNPYNAL
+365 GFSLSWLNDPVTL
-379 ANSSGFLGAI
+379 RTSGFLGAI

-397 LVLAVKRLFK
+397 LMLVVERLFK

-413 DGIKPVLLYPVLGI
+413 DGIKPVLLYPVLGV
-427 LASGIAMIV
+427 LASGIAMTV

-445 TLIIDHLYD
+445 TIIIDCLYD

-515 IGFST
+515 IAFST
-520 LIFKERWTQEERG
+520 LVFKEKWTEEERG
-533 TTLKNIIMGL
+533 TTFKNIIMGL

-552 FMKKDQ
+552 FIKKDQ

-579 KCGIKVPHGGIW
+579 KCGVMLPHGGIW

-606 LAGTIVAG
+606 LAGTIVSG
-614 LIITFTHKSEH
+614 LIITFTHKSEY

>member
-1 MKITDLM
+1 
-8 SKEAIKIHGHA
+8 
-19 SSKIDAIEQMV
+19 MV
-30 SLMYRQGNV
+30 SLMDKQGNV

-46 QAVIERE
+46 EAVLERE
-53 NLSTTGMVDGVAIPH
+53 NLSTTGMVDGIAIPH
-68 ARTNAIAQAGIA
+68 ARTSAITHAGIA
-80 AMTLPEGVDYES
+80 AMTLPEGVNYQS
-92 MDGLPTT
+92 MDGQPTT
-99 LIFLIGAPDNGDN
+99 LIFLIAAPDNGDN

-152 AKREAETVEHPEV
+152 SKEEKVVVEHADV

-206 KNELTQEDIENAKG
+206 KNELTQEDIEHAKG

-232 RFNDLPLYSCP
+232 RFNGLPLYNCP
-243 VARGIDEP
+243 VAKGIDEP

-258 LDQQAPVYKG
+258 LDEKAPVYKG
-268 EKIKVENNQE
+268 EEVKVENNQE

-295 LPILVAAGFMSVFA
+295 LPLLVAAGFISVLATKLTFNTQFA
-309 LGFTFLEHTQYFDIL
+309 NML
-324 NVLGNILYL
+324 NVFGNILYL
-333 FVLPVF
+333 LVLPVL

-351 ALGPGLVCGYIAYS
+351 ALGPGLACGYIAYS
-365 GFSLDWTYNPYNAL
+365 GFTLAWLNNPYTTL
-379 ANSSGFLGAI
+379 STSGFLGAI
-389 VGGFLAGY
+389 VGGFVAGY
-397 LVLAVKRLFK
+397 LVLAIELLCKK
-407 NVPDMF
+407 IPDMF
-413 DGIKPVLLYPVLGI
+413 DGIKPVLLYPVLGV
-427 LASGIAMIV
+427 LTSGIVMTV
-436 LNTYLIKCH
+436 LNTYLVIGH
-445 TLIIDHLYD
+445 SFIMDRVNN
-454 LPLISVVIIGASLG
+454 LPLISLIIIGASLG

-483 YLFANALVFTKAP
+483 YLFANALVFTRA
-496 NSDVIMAA
+496 NNAAIIMAS

-520 LIFKERWTQEERG
+520 LVFKEKWTEEERG

-552 FMKKDQ
+552 FMQKDQ
-558 KHVLPACIL
+558 NISYLHV
-567 GSFITGALSAYY
+567 S
-579 KCGIKVPHGGIW
+579 
-591 VIYLMTNPFKYVIAL
+591 
-606 LAGTIVAG
+606 
-614 LIITFTHKSEH
+614 

>member
-19 SSKIDAIEQMV
+19 SSKMDAIEQMV

-46 QAVIERE
+46 EAVIERE
-53 NLSTTGMVDGVAIPH
+53 NLSTTGMVDGIAIPH
-68 ARTNAIAQAGIA
+68 ARTTAITEAGIA

-92 MDGLPTT
+92 MDGQPTT
-99 LIFLIGAPDNGDN
+99 LIFLIAAPDNGDN

-152 AKREAETVEHPEV
+152 AKHEIETVEHPEV

-198 ETQGSVGV
+198 ETQGSIGV
-206 KNELTQEDIENAKG
+206 KNELTKEDIENAKG

-232 RFNDLPLYSCP
+232 RFNGLPLYSCP

-258 LDQQAPVYKG
+258 LDEQAPIYKG
-268 EKIKVENNQE
+268 EEVKVENNQE

-295 LPILVAAGFMSVFA
+295 LPILVAAGFISVFA
-309 LGFTFLEHTQYFDIL
+309 LGFTFLEHAQYFDIL

-365 GFSLDWTYNPYNAL
+365 GFSLNWNYNPYDAL
-379 ANSSGFLGAI
+379 ANSSGF
-389 VGGFLAGY
+389 
-397 LVLAVKRLFK
+397 
-407 NVPDMF
+407 
-413 DGIKPVLLYPVLGI
+413 
-427 LASGIAMIV
+427 
-436 LNTYLIKCH
+436 
-445 TLIIDHLYD
+445 
-454 LPLISVVIIGASLG
+454 
-468 AMMSIDMG
+468 
-476 GPINKFA
+476 
-483 YLFANALVFTKAP
+483 
-496 NSDVIMAA
+496 
-504 VMGAGMIPPLA
+504 
-515 IGFST
+515 
-520 LIFKERWTQEERG
+520 
-533 TTLKNIIMGL
+533 
-543 SFVSEGAIP
+543 
-552 FMKKDQ
+552 
-558 KHVLPACIL
+558 
-567 GSFITGALSAYY
+567 
-579 KCGIKVPHGGIW
+579 
-591 VIYLMTNPFKYVIAL
+591 
-606 LAGTIVAG
+606 
-614 LIITFTHKSEH
+614 

>member
-19 SSKIDAIEQMV
+19 SNKMDAIDQMV
-30 SLMYRQGNV
+30 SLMNKQGNV
-39 SDKEVYK
+39 SDKEAYK
-46 QAVIERE
+46 EAVIERE
-53 NLSTTGMVDGVAIPH
+53 NLSTTGMVDGIAIPH
-68 ARTNAIAQAGIA
+68 ARTNAIIQAGIA
-80 AMTLPEGVDYES
+80 AMTLPEGVDYQS
-92 MDGLPTT
+92 MDGQPTT
-99 LIFLIGAPDNGDN
+99 LIFLIAAPDNGDN

-152 AKREAETVEHPEV
+152 AKHETEAVKHPEV

-206 KNELTQEDIENAKG
+206 KNELTQEDIEHAKG

-232 RFNDLPLYSCP
+232 RFNGLPLYSCP
-243 VARGIDEP
+243 VAKGIDEP

-258 LDQQAPVYKG
+258 LDEQAPIYEG
-268 EKIKVENNQE
+268 EEVKVENNQE

-295 LPILVAAGFMSVFA
+295 LPILVAAGFISVLATKLTFNTQ
-309 LGFTFLEHTQYFDIL
+309 FTNML
-324 NVLGNILYL
+324 NVFGNILYL
-333 FVLPVF
+333 LVLPVL

-351 ALGPGLVCGYIAYS
+351 ALGPGFACGYIAYS
-365 GFSLDWTYNPYNAL
+365 GFTLAWLNNPYTTL
-379 ANSSGFLGAI
+379 STSGFLGAI
-389 VGGFLAGY
+389 VGGFVAGY
-397 LVLAVKRLFK
+397 LVLAIELLCKK
-407 NVPDMF
+407 IPDMF
-413 DGIKPVLLYPVLGI
+413 DGIKPVLLYPVLGA
-427 LASGIAMIV
+427 LTSGIVMTV
-436 LNTYLIKCH
+436 LNTYLVIGH
-445 TLIIDHLYD
+445 SFIMGRVNN
-454 LPLISVVIIGASLG
+454 LPLISLVIIGASLG

-483 YLFANALVFTKAP
+483 YLFANALVFTRA
-496 NSDVIMAA
+496 NNAAIIMAS

-520 LIFKERWTQEERG
+520 LVFKEKWTEEERG
-533 TTLKNIIMGL
+533 TTLKNMIMGL

-552 FMKKDQ
+552 FMQKDQ

-567 GSFITGALSAYY
+567 GSLITGALSAYF
-579 KCGIKVPHGGIW
+579 KCGVMAPHGGIW
-591 VIYLMTNPFKYVIAL
+591 IIYLMSNPLKYIVAL
-606 LAGTIVAG
+606 LAGTIVSG
-614 LIITFTHKSEH
+614 LIITFTHKSE

>member
-19 SSKIDAIEQMV
+19 SSKMDAIDQMV
-30 SLMYRQGNV
+30 SLMNKQGNV
-39 SDKEVYK
+39 SDKEAYK
-46 QAVIERE
+46 EAVIERE
-53 NLSTTGMVDGVAIPH
+53 NLSTTGMVDGIAIPH
-68 ARTNAIAQAGIA
+68 ARTTAITQAGIA
-80 AMTLPEGVDYES
+80 AMTLPEGVDYQS
-92 MDGLPTT
+92 MDGQPTT

-152 AKREAETVEHPEV
+152 AKHETEEVKHPEV

-206 KNELTQEDIENAKG
+206 KNELTQEDIEYAKG

-232 RFNDLPLYSCP
+232 RFDGLPLYSCP

-258 LDQQAPVYKG
+258 LDQQAPIYKG
-268 EKIKVENNQE
+268 EEVKVENNQE

-295 LPILVAAGFMSVFA
+295 LPILVAAGFMSVLATKLTFNTQFA
-309 LGFTFLEHTQYFDIL
+309 NIL
-324 NVLGNILYL
+324 NVFGNILYL
-333 FVLPVF
+333 LVLPVL

-351 ALGPGLVCGYIAYS
+351 ALGPGLACGYIAYS
-365 GFSLDWTYNPYNAL
+365 GFTLAWLNNPYTTL
-379 ANSSGFLGAI
+379 STSGFLGAI
-389 VGGFLAGY
+389 VGGFIAGY
-397 LVLAVKRLFK
+397 LVLSIEKLCTK
-407 NVPDMF
+407 IPDMF
-413 DGIKPVLLYPVLGI
+413 DGIKPVLLYPVLGV
-427 LASGIAMIV
+427 LSSGIVMTV
-436 LNTYLIKCH
+436 LNTYLVIAH
-445 TLIIDHLYD
+445 SFIMERVNN
-454 LPLISVVIIGASLG
+454 LPLISLVIIGASLG

-476 GPINKFA
+476 GPVNKFA
-483 YLFANALVFTKAP
+483 YLFANALVFTRA
-496 NSDVIMAA
+496 NNAAIIMAS

-520 LIFKERWTQEERG
+520 LVFKEKWTKEERG

-552 FMKKDQ
+552 FMQKDQ

-567 GSFITGALSAYY
+567 GSLITGALSAYF
-579 KCGIKVPHGGIW
+579 KCGVMAPHGGIW
-591 VIYLMTNPFKYVIAL
+591 IIYLMSNPLKYVLAL
-606 LAGTIVAG
+606 LAGAIVSG
-614 LIITFTHKSEH
+614 LIITFTHKSES

>member
-19 SSKIDAIEQMV
+19 SNKMDAIDQMV
-30 SLMYRQGNV
+30 SLMNKQGNV

-46 QAVIERE
+46 EAVIERE
-53 NLSTTGMVDGVAIPH
+53 NLSTTGMVDGIAIPH
-68 ARTNAIAQAGIA
+68 ARTTAITQAGIA
-80 AMTLPEGVDYES
+80 AMTLPEGVDYQS
-92 MDGLPTT
+92 MDGQPTT
-99 LIFLIGAPDNGDN
+99 LIFLIAAPDNGDN

-152 AKREAETVEHPEV
+152 AKHEIEAVEHPEV

-176 HTYMAAEALEKKAKE
+176 HTYMAAEALENKAKE
-191 MGVSIKV
+191 MGVAIKV

-206 KNELTQEDIENAKG
+206 KNELTEEDIEHAKG

-232 RFNDLPLYSCP
+232 RFNGLPLYSCP

-258 LDQQAPVYKG
+258 LDEQAPVYKG
-268 EKIKVENNQE
+268 EEVKVENNQE

-295 LPILVAAGFMSVFA
+295 LPILVAAGFMSVLA
-309 LGFTFLEHTQYFDIL
+309 YNPGFNMQYFHIL
-324 NVLGNILYL
+324 NVLGKILYL
-333 FVLPVF
+333 LVLPVL

-351 ALGPGLVCGYIAYS
+351 ALGPGLVCGYMAYS
-365 GFSLDWTYNPYNAL
+365 GFSLSWLNDPVTFRT
-379 ANSSGFLGAI
+379 SGFLGAI

-397 LVLAVKRLFK
+397 LMLGVERLFK
-407 NVPDMF
+407 NIPDMF
-413 DGIKPVLLYPVLGI
+413 DGIKPVLLYPVLGVM
-427 LASGIAMIV
+427 ASGIAMTV
-436 LNTYLIKCH
+436 LNTGLIKCH
-445 TLIIDHLYD
+445 TIIIDHTYD

-483 YLFANALVFTKAP
+483 YLFASALVFTKAP
-496 NSDVIMAA
+496 NSDIIMAA

-520 LIFKERWTQEERG
+520 LVFKEKWTEEERG

-552 FMKKDQ
+552 FIKKDQ

-579 KCGIKVPHGGIW
+579 KCGVMLPHGGIW

-606 LAGTIVAG
+606 LAGTIVSG
-614 LIITFTHKSEH
+614 LIITFTHKSEY